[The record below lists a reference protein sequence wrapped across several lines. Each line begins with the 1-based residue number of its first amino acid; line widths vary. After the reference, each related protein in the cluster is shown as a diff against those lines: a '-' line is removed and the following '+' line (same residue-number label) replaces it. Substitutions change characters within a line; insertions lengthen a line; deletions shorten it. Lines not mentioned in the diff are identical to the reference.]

1 MSDNDGLVELA
12 SKVRSAEQH
21 AAETGA
27 AHEAAIEALDL
38 AKRHVIAYCTGNA
51 PLSPPDL
58 TTQEPQEAEPKPVTA
73 LVVDDDGVTQMY
85 TIVFGDRGGV
95 DYSLNNRDVYVEE
108 CAKYG
113 IEPAPAPQ
121 SEIID
126 ATEEVTGE
134 AVEASVEGELK
145 SDAPQFS
152 EEVMKAAVDESDG
165 EPHVFNTL
173 EAAFDPETNSGGGTI
188 GALSDP
194 DFGPRES

>member
-58 TTQEPQEAEPKPVTA
+58 TTQEPQEAEPNPVTA

-126 ATEEVTGE
+126 ATEEVTDE
-134 AVEASVEGELK
+134 AVEASGEGGRLA
-145 SDAPQFS
+145 SRVDALN
-152 EEVMKAAVDESDG
+152 AATLQTPHG
-165 EPHVFNTL
+165 EILV
-173 EAAFDPETNSGGGTI
+173 ARA
-188 GALSDP
+188 DP